1 MAATRRT
8 YTFRSFLLNMFRMT
22 YVSQTAMCVIQ
33 GRGIRGARRYKLVC
47 SSSSL
52 ACPRYP
58 MSLKSGISLVVEAPL
73 SYHLEMFRAILSA
86 IFRLLV
92 IFRVHERF
100 KRQEG
105 FGDIPVRELSKS
117 VMRRGTEIRRVRM
130 S

>member
-1 MAATRRT
+1 
-8 YTFRSFLLNMFRMT
+8 
-22 YVSQTAMCVIQ
+22 
-33 GRGIRGARRYKLVC
+33 
-47 SSSSL
+47 
-52 ACPRYP
+52 

-105 FGDIPVRELSKS
+105 FDDIPVRELSKS
-117 VMRRGTEIRRVRM
+117 VEWYEEGYGNQKSKNVIR
-130 S
+130 